1 MFSPPRGRCP
11 EGREGYYMQTELYQ
25 TFYFVL
31 EFLGTFAF
39 AISGIRQAAYRNFDW
54 FGGFICGISV
64 AIGGGT
70 LRDLMLGVTP
80 FWMTNPIYMIC
91 TILAQVFVIVFSRY
105 LRHLDNTW
113 FVFDTI
119 GLALFT
125 IVGIQ
130 KTLVCGYPFWVAICM
145 GCITGSAGGVIR
157 DMFLNTTPVIFEKEF
172 YAMACICGGILYWV
186 LIWLGVNDELTSL
199 LTFISIC
206 LMRYFAVRY
215 NISLPKF
222 KNEERS

>member
-1 MFSPPRGRCP
+1 MNP
-11 EGREGYYMQTELYQ
+11 EPYIGQ
-25 TFYFVL
+25 TFYLIL

-39 AISGIRQAAYRNFDW
+39 AISGIRQAASKQFDW
-54 FGGFICGISV
+54 FGGFVCGISV

-80 FWMTNPIYMIC
+80 FWMTNPFYIIC
-91 TILAQVFVIVFSRY
+91 SILAQVFVIVFSRY
-105 LRHLDNTW
+105 LKHLDNTW

-130 KTLVCGYPFWVAICM
+130 KTLFCGYPFWVAIMM
-145 GCITGSAGGVIR
+145 GCITGAAGGVIR
-157 DMFLNTTPVIFEKEF
+157 DLLLDTVPIIFHKEF
-172 YAMACICGGILYWV
+172 YATACIFGGIFYWV
-186 LIWLGVNDELTSL
+186 LTMIGVNMEMTSL
-199 LTFISIC
+199 LTFAFIC
-206 LMRYFAVRY
+206 VVRYLAVRF

-222 KNEERS
+222 KSE